1 MTGACFE
8 PALDYITVKVPK
20 WDLQKFRKVSKR
32 IGRGMKSV
40 GEVMAIGRNFEE
52 AIQKAI
58 RMVDS
63 SYLGLSQNKSIR
75 PSNEDIVDLPPTVS
89 ESLHFSLIF

>member
-1 MTGACFE
+1 
-8 PALDYITVKVPK
+8 
-20 WDLQKFRKVSKR
+20 
-32 IGRGMKSV
+32 MKSV

-63 SYLGLSQNKSIR
+63 SYLGLSQNKVFALAMKILSICH
-75 PSNEDIVDLPPTVS
+75 PPIV